1 MITILGALCGLIPH
15 AFKFFQDLSDKR
27 QELAIMELQLQMS
40 QANLNTQ
47 LQEVNINAQIADKAV
62 MYNSIKTNVPLID
75 GLNGAIRP
83 LIALIFT
90 GKVVFAML
98 YSEQIQLA
106 EHDYG
111 IFSAIVAFYFGGLVR
126 SR

>member
-40 QANLNTQ
+40 QANINAQ
-47 LQEVNINAQIADKAV
+47 LQEVNINAQMADKAV
-62 MYNSIKTNVPLID
+62 MYESIKTNVPLID

-83 LIALIFT
+83 LIAIIYTIRMVMSITHPDMVNL
-90 GKVVFAML
+90 L
-98 YSEQIQLA
+98 D
-106 EHDYG
+106 HDYG
-111 IFSAIVAFYFGGLVR
+111 IYATIIAFYFGGLVR